1 MAKPATVDEESEA
14 LRSNDIFQLMNNIKA
29 FEKLRLKDFNS
40 IQTYTKTFCDLDRKI
55 SSASRQVL
63 PEPLLVAKYLNGLG
77 PAYKEFQ
84 YRFTLSHK
92 RFFDEHHAPH
102 VTLEDAV
109 WDALAAEHAMS
120 GLRNPLAEFAE
131 HILEKET
138 LVSSIMGERFK
149 KVQSNCCEYCKR
161 EGHVEEQCFKKY
173 PYLKAPSS
181 NRPQRPVKTLE
192 GMTPAPKKPS
202 TTFIKRTLAN
212 ANAEAV
218 LGTSKALQIRPT
230 LTVPAIFK
238 NDKIDPDML
247 TEWIID
253 GSASHHLCWDK
264 TQFNTIEPYWKVG
277 AIEGPP
283 ADIAGYCPEGYGTVN
298 LICTVANRP
307 KLVLLTD
314 VLLCPELTANFLSL
328 SQLKSHGAIS
338 SIPGNKPSQHLKPP
352 KEDQKAQKPSQKST
366 KNQKVQKSKED
377 PKLLMIFREEVVL
390 TGNKKKGLYTV
401 NRWKESN
408 PSVSRVIKL

>member
-1 MAKPATVDEESEA
+1 MANPDPRDEDSEA

-29 FEKLRLKDFNS
+29 FEKLRLKNFDS
-40 IQTYTKTFCDLDRKI
+40 VQTYTKTFCDLDRKI

-77 PAYKEFQ
+77 PAYKEFL

-92 RFFDEHHAPH
+92 CFFDEHHAPH

-131 HILEKET
+131 HILEKEA

-149 KVQSNCCEYCKR
+149 KAQSNHCEYCKR
-161 EGHVEEQCFKKY
+161 EGHVEAKCFKKY
-173 PYLKAPSS
+173 PYLKASS
-181 NRPQRPVKTLE
+181 SSHQQRPVKTLE
-192 GMTPAPKKPS
+192 EMTPTPKKPS
-202 TTFIKRTLAN
+202 TTFIERTLAN

-218 LGTSKALQIRPT
+218 LGTSKALQIPPT

-238 NDKIDPDML
+238 DEKIDPDVL

-253 GSASHHLCWDK
+253 STASHHLCWDK
-264 TQFNTIEPYWKVG
+264 SQFNTIEPYWKVG
-277 AIEGPP
+277 AIEGPAP
-283 ADIAGYCPEGYGTVN
+283 DISGYCPEGYGTVN
-298 LICTVANRP
+298 LICTVNHKP

-314 VLLCPELTANFLSL
+314 VLLCPELPANFLSL
-328 SQLKSHGAIS
+328 NQLKSHGVTS
-338 SIPGNKPSQHLKPP
+338 SIPCPDAQKSKKDP
-352 KEDQKAQKPSQKST
+352 KAQKPSQKPT
-366 KNQKVQKSKED
+366 KAQINQKSKED
-377 PKLLMIFREEVVL
+377 PKMLMIFREEVVL
-390 TGNKKKGLYTV
+390 TGSKKKEMYTV
-401 NRWKESN
+401 NLWKESS